1 MAAAQVRI
9 IKHEAVPQ
17 TGSFEVRFSDG
28 RPGVR
33 QDTCTGRTGQRAT
46 MTYADTRPYA
56 IAVCGFAGLALSVSI
71 ADAAEIKSFNLKDDS
86 VEISISG
93 NIAPGDI
100 DALRTSI
107 KAANDTG
114 KLVTSLRLNSE
125 GGNLLEA
132 VRVADWVKSAKI
144 STNVGQ
150 SATCASACFLIF
162 AAGETKNASNS
173 ARIGV
178 HGASEKGVVSRA
190 ATTSMAD
197 VAKELDVPWSIIR
210 RMINTPPGEVEWLN
224 LADLRLMGTTVS
236 RDKER

>member
-1 MAAAQVRI
+1 M
-9 IKHEAVPQ
+9 K
-17 TGSFEVRFSDG
+17 
-28 RPGVR
+28 
-33 QDTCTGRTGQRAT
+33 
-46 MTYADTRPYA
+46 YADTRPYA
-56 IAVCGFAGLALSVSI
+56 IAVSGLAGLALSVSI
-71 ADAAEIKSFNLKDDS
+71 AAAAEIKSSNLKDDS

-100 DALRTSI
+100 DALRASI
-107 KAANDTG
+107 KAANDAG
-114 KLVTSLRLNSE
+114 KLVTSLRLNSA

-132 VRVADWVKSAKI
+132 VRLAAAVKLAKM

-162 AAGETKNASNS
+162 AAGETKYANIS

-178 HGASEKGVVSRA
+178 HNAAEKGVVSRA

-210 RMINTPPGEVEWLN
+210 RMINTLPGEVEWLSLN
-224 LADLRLMGTTVS
+224 DLRLMGTTVS

>member
-1 MAAAQVRI
+1 MSPPVFC
-9 IKHEAVPQ
+9 E
-17 TGSFEVRFSDG
+17 
-28 RPGVR
+28 R
-33 QDTCTGRTGQRAT
+33 QKWG
-46 MTYADTRPYA
+46 
-56 IAVCGFAGLALSVSI
+56 IAVSGLAGLALSVSV
-71 ADAAEIKSFNLKDDS
+71 AAAAEIKSFNLKDES

-93 NIAPGDI
+93 DIAPGDA
-100 DALRTSI
+100 DLLKARI
-107 KAANDTG
+107 KAANDAG
-114 KLVTSLRLNSE
+114 KQVTPLRLNSA

-132 VRVADWVKSAKI
+132 VRLAAAVRSAKM

-162 AAGETKNASNS
+162 AAGETKYASIS

-178 HGASEKGVVSRA
+178 HRASEKGVVSRD

-210 RMINTPPGEVEWLN
+210 RMINTPPGEVEWLS
-224 LADLRLMGTTVS
+224 LTDLRLMGTTVS

>member
-1 MAAAQVRI
+1 M
-9 IKHEAVPQ
+9 K
-17 TGSFEVRFSDG
+17 
-28 RPGVR
+28 
-33 QDTCTGRTGQRAT
+33 
-46 MTYADTRPYA
+46 YADIRPYA
-56 IAVCGFAGLALSVSI
+56 IAVCVLVNAGLAVSVSI
-71 ADAAEIKSFNLKDDS
+71 AAAAEIKSFNLEDDR

-93 NIAPGDI
+93 TITPGDI
-100 DALRTSI
+100 DALRASI
-107 KAANDTG
+107 KAANDAG

-162 AAGETKNASNS
+162 AAGETKYASIS

-178 HGASEKGVVSRA
+178 HHASEKGVVSRA

-210 RMINTPPGEVEWLN
+210 RMINTQPGEVEWLS

-236 RDKER
+236 RAKER

>member
-1 MAAAQVRI
+1 MSL
-9 IKHEAVPQ
+9 K
-17 TGSFEVRFSDG
+17 
-28 RPGVR
+28 R
-33 QDTCTGRTGQRAT
+33 QKWG
-46 MTYADTRPYA
+46 
-56 IAVCGFAGLALSVSI
+56 IAVSGLVNAGLALSVSI
-71 ADAAEIKSFNLKDDS
+71 APAAEIKSFNLEDDR

-93 NIAPGDI
+93 DIMPGDA
-100 DALRTSI
+100 DLLQARI
-107 KAANDTG
+107 KAANDAG
-114 KLVTSLRLNSE
+114 KQVTSLRLNSA

-132 VRVADWVKSAKI
+132 VRLADAVRFARM

-162 AAGETKNASNS
+162 AAGETKYANNS

-178 HGASEKGVVSRA
+178 HGASEKGVGSRA

-210 RMINTPPGEVEWLN
+210 RMINTPPGEVEWLS

>member
-1 MAAAQVRI
+1 LAR
-9 IKHEAVPQ
+9 HWNC
-17 TGSFEVRFSDG
+17 RFS
-28 RPGVR
+28 VFCER
-33 QDTCTGRTGQRAT
+33 QKWG
-46 MTYADTRPYA
+46 
-56 IAVCGFAGLALSVSI
+56 IAVCGLANAALALSVSI
-71 ADAAEIKSFNLKDDS
+71 AAAAEIKPYNLKDDR

-93 NIAPGDI
+93 AIAPGDA
-100 DALRTSI
+100 ALLQTRI
-107 KAANDTG
+107 KAANDAG
-114 KLVTSLRLNSE
+114 KLVTSVRLNSN
-125 GGNLLEA
+125 GGNVLEGVLLAA
-132 VRVADWVKSAKI
+132 VVKFEKM

-162 AAGETKNASNS
+162 AAGETKYANIS

-210 RMINTPPGEVEWLN
+210 RMINTPPGEVEWLS
-224 LADLRLMGTTVS
+224 LVDLRLMGTEVS